1 MKELIEF
8 LKLRKSMMAFA
19 LAAIM
24 LVGCD
29 EFLDIHN
36 QNELS
41 ANNFLTKVSSFELAL
56 NGTYDA
62 VKNLDLFGQNFYI
75 QTLLALPHE
84 SDYWAA
90 QNRNEVLSTDGNVHV
105 AWRGWYRVV
114 SRANDILD
122 NAPGLIA
129 SGTLTPSE
137 LTRMNQIVG
146 EAHFLRGFAYFHLVR
161 LWGEESYAGDSTRLA
176 IPLIT
181 RIPPTREDLMVPRA
195 SVGKVYNH
203 ILKDF
208 KKAEELLPVSWDDAN
223 VARVSQ
229 YAVKA
234 FLGQVYLYMEKYEES
249 KTYFDDVIGNSDYDL
264 VPFNRYE
271 DLFQGKN
278 EFSEESLWE
287 LNYVVDMQQ
296 NIWENGLGSGI
307 ALTCAP
313 PGRGWSNC
321 TPHGVNIERFGTVHT
336 RLPILSPTSM
346 VI

>member
-229 YAVKA
+229 Y
-234 FLGQVYLYMEKYEES
+234 Q
-249 KTYFDDVIGNSDYDL
+249 
-264 VPFNRYE
+264 R
-271 DLFQGKN
+271 
-278 EFSEESLWE
+278 
-287 LNYVVDMQQ
+287 
-296 NIWENGLGSGI
+296 
-307 ALTCAP
+307 
-313 PGRGWSNC
+313 
-321 TPHGVNIERFGTVHT
+321 
-336 RLPILSPTSM
+336 PTSTT
-346 VI
+346 